1 MRFYLTFG
9 TGIRD
14 KLLLSFAL
22 LVASIATFVFLYFPA
37 RLEQQAMHA
46 LNEKAEAVRDIT
58 AFSLRAGLY
67 FGDSLA
73 IDEVLTGASR
83 NHDLLLLIVRDHA
96 GRVVAR
102 STNGAEAVQFGLV
115 SGDGVLEAHNALVT
129 TTPIV
134 HGSAPIGSL
143 TVVFSLSELR
153 AVITRAQRSGALI
166 GLMIFVVG
174 IGLVYAI
181 STLVTRPLNAVA
193 QTVEKI
199 AAGDLD
205 LRALETSDAEVA
217 LFVRA
222 FNHMVDKLAGAQQE
236 LSAINQQL
244 EARVDAR
251 TAALREAAARQRV
264 VQHALSRSE
273 EEARASTEMLQSFIN
288 LAPQAIIGVDLK
300 WRVTL
305 WNQAAEKLFGYTE
318 REVLG
323 GPVPHVPED
332 QREAFELIQERIEA
346 DRAAAPIDVMR
357 QRKDGTLINV
367 MVSSGVVRDLAGQP
381 TGYIAIVSDVSERK
395 ALEEQLRQ
403 SQKMEAIGRLAGG
416 VAHDFNNLLTVITTS
431 TALLLEFERSDED
444 REDLEA
450 IASAAARA
458 ASLTQQLLL
467 FSRRQVLSH
476 QPVNLNELIRE
487 LNPMLRR
494 LLRENL
500 EVSCVLSDEIGMVTA
515 DPTQLHQVIMN
526 LAVNASDAMPNGGRL
541 TIETHNVVLDD
552 HYTDHRPDVT
562 PGPHVMLV
570 VTDTGH
576 GMDATTVSK
585 IFEPFFTTK
594 GVGQGTGLGLA
605 TTYAVVAQ
613 LGGHIRV
620 YSEPGH
626 GAAFKIFLPHA
637 PIADAAFESGTA
649 RMPDE
654 VAYHLPATILLVEDE
669 DSVRRTI
676 KRTLE
681 RAGYDV
687 LEASDGEKALAVAG
701 HHTEPIDLV
710 VTDVMM
716 PGMNGR
722 EFADALLQTH
732 PGVGVVFMSGYT
744 DETVSQRGLVDSTRM
759 FLQKPFTGDQLLS
772 AIRDLIPTR
781 CEAALSSAR

>member
-1 MRFYLTFG
+1 MHLRLRFG

-22 LVASIATFVFLYFPA
+22 LVALIATFVFLYFPA

-46 LNEKAEAVRDIT
+46 VNVKAEAVRDMT
-58 AFSLRAGLY
+58 AYSLRAGLY

-83 NHDLLLLIVRDHA
+83 NQDLLMLVVRDA
-96 GRVVAR
+96 EGNVVAQR
-102 STNGAEAVQFGLV
+102 RNGAQADGLAILG
-115 SGDGVLEAHNALVT
+115 GDGVLPDHNVLVT
-129 TTPIV
+129 TTSIL
-134 HGSAPIGSL
+134 HGTSNIGSL
-143 TVVFSLSELR
+143 TVGFSLSELR
-153 AVITRAQRSGALI
+153 EVIIQARRSGAGI
-166 GLMIFVVG
+166 GLVIFVVG

-193 QTVEKI
+193 GTVERI

-205 LRALETSDAEVA
+205 LRALETPDAEMA
-217 LFVRA
+217 QFVRA

-236 LSAINQQL
+236 LAAINQQL

-264 VQHALSRSE
+264 VQHALARSE

-288 LAPQAIIGVDLK
+288 LAPQAIIGVDLQ

-323 GPVPHVPED
+323 GPVPHVPDD
-332 QREAFELIQERIEA
+332 QSDAFREIQRRVESERA
-346 DRAAAPIDVMR
+346 YTPMDVMR
-357 QRKDGTLINV
+357 RRKDGTMINV
-367 MVSSGVVRDLAGQP
+367 MCSSGVVRDSAGHP

-431 TALLLEFERSDED
+431 TALLLEFERPDED

-467 FSRRQVLSH
+467 FSRRQVLTH
-476 QPVNLNELIRE
+476 QPVNLNALIQE

-500 EVSCVLSDEIGMVTA
+500 EVSCVLNDSLGTVTA

-541 TIETHNVVLDD
+541 TIETRDVVLDQD
-552 HYTDHRPDVT
+552 YTDHHPDVK
-562 PGPHVMLV
+562 PGSYVMLV

-576 GMDATTVSK
+576 GMDETTVSK

-594 GVGQGTGLGLA
+594 SVGQGTGLGLA
-605 TTYAVVAQ
+605 TTYAVVTQ

-626 GAAFKIFLPHA
+626 GTAFKIFLPHA
-637 PIADAAFESGTA
+637 PAAQAELAPDVS
-649 RMPDE
+649 RMHVE
-654 VAYHLPATILLVEDE
+654 LAQHLPATILLVEDE

-687 LEASDGEKALAVAG
+687 LEASDGENGLDVAAG
-701 HHTEPIDLV
+701 HEDSIDAI

-722 EFADALLQTH
+722 EFADAILERH
-732 PGVGVVFMSGYT
+732 PGIGVVFMSGYT
-744 DETVSQRGLVDSTRM
+744 DETVSQRGLVDASRM
-759 FLQKPFTGDQLLS
+759 FLQKPFTGGQLLT
-772 AIRDLIPTR
+772 ALRELIPAR
-781 CEAALSSAR
+781 YAA

>member
-1 MRFYLTFG
+1 MRYHVRFG
-9 TGIRD
+9 SGIRD

-22 LVASIATFVFLYFPA
+22 LVACISTFVFLYFPA
-37 RLEQQAMHA
+37 RLEQQAMGA
-46 LNEKAEAVRDIT
+46 MYEKAEAVRDMT
-58 AFSLRAGLY
+58 AYSLRAGLF

-73 IDEVLTGASR
+73 VDEVLTGASG
-83 NHDLLLLIVRDHA
+83 NHDLLMLVVRDA
-96 GRVVAR
+96 SSRVVAQR
-102 STNGAEAVQFGLV
+102 INGSHPADLPPM
-115 SGDGVLEAHNALVT
+115 SGEGVVADQSALIT

-134 HGSAPIGSL
+134 HGKTPIGSL
-143 TVVFSLSELR
+143 TVVFSLTELR
-153 AVITRAQRSGALI
+153 QVISRARRSGALI
-166 GLMIFVVG
+166 GLAIFVVG

-193 QTVEKI
+193 LTVEQI

-217 LFVRA
+217 QFVRA

-244 EARVDAR
+244 ETRVDVR
-251 TAALREAAARQRV
+251 TAALREAVARQRV
-264 VQHALSRSE
+264 VQHALTRSE
-273 EEARASTEMLQSFIN
+273 QEARASSEMLQSFIN

-305 WNQAAEKLFGYTE
+305 WNQAAEKLFGFTE

-332 QREAFELIQERIEA
+332 QRETFKLIQERVES
-346 DRAAAPIDVMR
+346 DRAVAPTDIVR
-357 QRKDGTLINV
+357 RRKDGTLISV
-367 MVSSGVVRDLAGQP
+367 LCSSGVVRDLSGQP

-431 TALLLEFERSDED
+431 TALLLDGERSNED

-467 FSRRQVLSH
+467 FSRRQVLAH
-476 QPVNLNELIRE
+476 QPVNLNELVRE

-500 EVSCVLSDEIGMVTA
+500 EVSCVLSDALGMVTA

-526 LAVNASDAMPNGGRL
+526 LAVNASDAMPNGGSL
-541 TIETHNVVLDD
+541 TIETRDVVLDEQ
-552 HYTDHRPDVT
+552 YTEHHPDVA
-562 PGPHVMLV
+562 PGPYVMLV

-576 GMDATTVSK
+576 GMDAVTVSK

-620 YSEPGH
+620 YSEPDH
-626 GAAFKIFLPHA
+626 GTAFKIFLPHA
-637 PIADAAFESGTA
+637 PCSSGARESEDTRITDQFA
-649 RMPDE
+649 QRQS
-654 VAYHLPATILLVEDE
+654 ATVLLVEDE

-681 RAGYDV
+681 RAGYIV
-687 LEASDGEKALAVAG
+687 LEAGNGEKALAVAERC
-701 HHTEPIDLV
+701 TEPIDVV

-722 EFADALLQTH
+722 EFADVILRAH
-732 PGVGVVFMSGYT
+732 PGLGVVFMSGYT
-744 DETVSQRGLVDSTRM
+744 DETVSQRGLVDSTRT
-759 FLQKPFTGDQLLS
+759 FLQKPFTGDQLLR
-772 AIRDLIPTR
+772 AIRDLIPAR
-781 CEAALSSAR
+781 AAA